1 MIERSVYMSIWDDY
15 KTRVRTRINV
25 KQDRLLLTERQWKLK
40 HYVKLNDKCGK
51 YLWVNAYCPN
61 QELYLWDE
69 EVRKMTDEE
78 LATYRAEEKEKRVA
92 RAKRRELKAEFDK
105 LKKQKLDKSST
116 ERRSFNMIKAMR
128 NKIINNSVCIAKTVD
143 IALYDY
149 KENFVADFITDFG
162 IRKTIK
168 MSKKNLQK
176 MFNWKEAVEF
186 LKFLNYDKDMYEKF
200 IRYFFPDKLE
210 YLSLVKEN
218 EVIVVDT
225 ETTGLNA
232 DTDELLQV
240 SIIDSQG
247 NTLFNSYIKP
257 LYTDNW
263 NKAMAVNHI
272 TPEMVANAPNILE
285 VKQEINRI
293 LNSANII
300 VGYSTNFDLSFLS
313 AVGIANSKATVI
325 DVMQDFADIYGEWS
339 DKYGC
344 NKGQKLT
351 KCAEYYGYDWGND
364 TAHDSLAD
372 CRATLYCYQKMLKE

>member
-1 MIERSVYMSIWDDY
+1 MSIWDDY
-15 KTRVRTRINV
+15 KTSVRTRINV

-40 HYVKLNDKCGK
+40 HYIKIDDKCGR

-78 LATYRAEEKEKRVA
+78 LTAYRTKEKGKRVA
-92 RAKRRELKAEFDK
+92 RQKAFLQQQKVKKEEELLQLRREITQDIVKSIIKNTFTAQNFD
-105 LKKQKLDKSST
+105 SGI
-116 ERRSFNMIKAMR
+116 E
-128 NKIINNSVCIAKTVD
+128 
-143 IALYDY
+143 YD
-149 KENFVADFITDFG
+149 EI
-162 IRKTIK
+162 
-168 MSKKNLQK
+168 
-176 MFNWKEAVEF
+176 
-186 LKFLNYDKDMYEKF
+186 
-200 IRYFFPDKLE
+200 
-210 YLSLVKEN
+210 
-218 EVIVVDT
+218 VIDT

-293 LNSANII
+293 LNSANDGTVYIQI
-300 VGYSTNFDLSFLS
+300 E
-313 AVGIANSKATVI
+313 NSKIKDVKILSEGNKI
-325 DVMQDFADIYGEWS
+325 DKLIKQQEIFSNYFIVLYLIIWSVFAFITLEFVDLIV
-339 DKYGC
+339 C
-344 NKGQKLT
+344 NNRKL
-351 KCAEYYGYDWGND
+351 
-364 TAHDSLAD
+364 
-372 CRATLYCYQKMLKE
+372 Q

>member
-1 MIERSVYMSIWDDY
+1 MSIWDDY

-40 HYVKLNDKCGK
+40 HYIKIDDKCGR

-78 LATYRAEEKEKRVA
+78 LTAYRTKEKEKRVA
-92 RAKRRELKAEFDK
+92 RQKAFLQQQKVKKEEELLQLRREITQDIIKNTFTAQNFD
-105 LKKQKLDKSST
+105 SGI
-116 ERRSFNMIKAMR
+116 EYE
-128 NKIINNSVCIAKTVD
+128 
-143 IALYDY
+143 YD
-149 KENFVADFITDFG
+149 EI
-162 IRKTIK
+162 
-168 MSKKNLQK
+168 
-176 MFNWKEAVEF
+176 
-186 LKFLNYDKDMYEKF
+186 
-200 IRYFFPDKLE
+200 
-210 YLSLVKEN
+210 
-218 EVIVVDT
+218 VIDT

-257 LYTDNW
+257 LFTENW
-263 NKAMAVNHI
+263 DGAMAVNHI
-272 TPEMVANAPNILE
+272 TPEMVANAPNIIE
-285 VKQEINRI
+285 VKQEINKI
-293 LNSANII
+293 INSANVI
-300 VGYSTNFDLSFLS
+300 VGYNTDFDLSFLS
-313 AVGIANSKATVI
+313 AVGIENSKATVI

-344 NKGQKLT
+344 NKWQKLT
-351 KCAEYYGYDWGND
+351 KCATYYGYDWEND

-372 CRATLYCYQKMLKE
+372 CRATLYCYNKINECKEDLRV